1 MKYLITGGAGFI
13 GSHLVELL
21 IENNHKVVCVDD
33 LSSGYKSNLSSVI
46 QKIDFYEE
54 KIELFDFNKLSDID
68 AIVHLAAQPSVPF
81 SITNFSDS
89 SLSNLLGAIKV
100 IDHCRLHNIPLV
112 YASSSAIYGNFEL
125 GNDEIENVDLLSP
138 YATDKYAM
146 ELYSTTAHK
155 IYQLSSVGLRF
166 FNVYGPRQDPSSP
179 YSGVIS
185 IFADKLLKGQNITIN
200 GGHQTRD
207 FIYVKDVVNIIH
219 RAITLASK
227 NSICEISNVLT
238 GESITIDE
246 LAEKMMKIIDV
257 NVEVNYQSLPAGD
270 PAQSNGSSKK
280 MTKLFTVELD
290 KLTKLDKGLVNTV
303 QFFLK
308 EY

>member
-1 MKYLITGGAGFI
+1 MKYLVTGGAGFI

-21 IENNHKVVCVDD
+21 IENNYEVVCVDD
-33 LSSGYKSNLSSVI
+33 LSTGYKSNLSSVI

-68 AIVHLAAQPSVPF
+68 AIVHLAAQPSVPL

-89 SLSNLLGAIKV
+89 SSSNLLGAIKV

-112 YASSSAIYGNFEL
+112 YASSSAIYGNFEF

-207 FIYVKDVVNIIH
+207 FIYVKDVVNIIYS
-219 RAITLASK
+219 AIILASK
-227 NSICEISNVLT
+227 NSICEISNILT

-257 NVEVNYQSLPAGD
+257 NVEVNYQSLPVGD

-280 MTKLFTVELD
+280 MTKLFSVELD
-290 KLTKLDKGLVNTV
+290 KFTKLDKGLVNTV